1 MSLLP
6 QINPNRESVEGFFA
20 AAIASPKD
28 GFTEN
33 EKSKLTP
40 QTLAEMSSGQLRR
53 VTRDTL
59 TDLHLEMG
67 RELFDET
74 NLTDDRH
81 YGLKNAQRHDYT
93 EALGR
98 IVRLHGDSPV
108 GQEAAS
114 MLAECLSRMSRVEST
129 ESERNGPSPV
139 AEHEKYGFA
148 GGGQLFRHLSLFP
161 GSMGGS
167 QETLQTLHDTKL
179 STT

>member
-1 MSLLP
+1 MA
-6 QINPNRESVEGFFA
+6 GFFA
-20 AAIASPKD
+20 AVVAPSGA
-28 GFTEN
+28 GFTEK

-40 QTLAEMSSGQLRR
+40 QTLAEMSPGQLRR

-81 YGLKNAQRHDYT
+81 YGMKNAQRHDYT

-114 MLAECLSRMSRVEST
+114 MLAECLASMSRVEST
-129 ESERNGPSPV
+129 ESERNGPSSV
-139 AEHEKYGFA
+139 AKDEKYGFA

-167 QETLQTLHDTKL
+167 QETLQTLHDSKL